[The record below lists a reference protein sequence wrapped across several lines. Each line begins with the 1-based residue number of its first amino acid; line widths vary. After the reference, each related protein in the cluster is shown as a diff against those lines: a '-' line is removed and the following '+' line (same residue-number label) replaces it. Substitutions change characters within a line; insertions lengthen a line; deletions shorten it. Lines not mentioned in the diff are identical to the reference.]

1 MIFFLQK
8 SGGHKKFDVNR
19 SSKEL
24 QYSADQRTIT
34 RYSDSGW
41 SGAFVKGFLQQTGES
56 ELCIRA
62 TRPGGNNM
70 KVVLFGLA
78 IDEVPLG
85 ELRNANQILIHL
97 WNGEYFGG
105 AANHKELPKA
115 GAADVN
121 DVLKAVYDAD
131 ANTLAFYRNGRAWG
145 RTLQLNQNTITN
157 KAKLMFFVS
166 IGLSEQSVTIV

>member
-1 MIFFLQK
+1 MQK
-8 SGGHKKFDVNR
+8 SSGYKKFDVNR
-19 SSKEL
+19 SSKDL
-24 QYSADQRTIT
+24 QFSADQRTIT
-34 RYSDSGW
+34 RYSDVGW
-41 SGAFVKGFLQQTGES
+41 SGAFVEGFLQQTGES

-62 TRPGGNNM
+62 TRASGRMNM
-70 KVVLFGLA
+70 SGVMFGLA
-78 IDEVPLG
+78 SDRVPLG
-85 ELRNANQILIHL
+85 ELHDANQILINL

-105 AANHKELPKA
+105 AANHKGLPKS

-145 RTLQLNQNTITN
+145 RTFQLNQNTIAN